1 MRYKELL
8 EDIWNDESDYESDLD
23 LDSSDRWLKNYTTEN
38 LDKWPSKDIINEL
51 LSKYPLDKK
60 TKVYRG
66 MNFYTKEKYDEFMN
80 KLKENNYILTTN
92 RISSWAPNE
101 QTAEQFAYVQ
111 PTYFPTPELMQ
122 YYSKA
127 QQEGEKVVG
136 YRGIIMSTELDI
148 GQGIDVRKSKYGKEP
163 EIISIPGKYKV
174 TVKEIK
180 TFKDRIQD
188 NDTNYSQIILDM
200 TKEEINTDS
209 DISKFFDYVLKHAEP
224 DEISDEA
231 KHHLF
236 LLFNYAQKYNSEHRP
251 ASNGFIGIEEEIQ
264 FYYRSS
270 VYKLYNKGFILE
282 RDALTLKKEGIEILK
297 SFMEVAIK
305 HPEAK
310 LRTNDLRMLVNFCDF
325 EDEWKKFIKMY
336 GKQYDKRNDTIR
348 DINKITDPR
357 EKEKAIDDYKND
369 IMKIIGNITQL

>member
-8 EDIWNDESDYESDLD
+8 EDIWNDESDYESD

-80 KLKENNYILTTN
+80 ELKENNYIMTTN

-148 GQGIDVRKSKYGKEP
+148 GQGIDVRKSKYGKES
-163 EIISIPGKYKV
+163 EIIGIPGSYKV
-174 TVKEIK
+174 SVRIIK

-188 NDTNYSQIILDM
+188 NDTNYSEVILNM
-200 TKEEINTDS
+200 NQKEINQDS
-209 DISKFFDYVLKHAEP
+209 DIGKFFNYVLKNAKPE
-224 DEISDEA
+224 DISNEA

-236 LLFNYAQKYNSEHRP
+236 VIFNYAQKYNSEHRP
-251 ASNGFIGIEEEIQ
+251 ASNGFIGIEEEIT
-264 FYYRSS
+264 FYYSS
-270 VYKLYNKGFILE
+270 SIYELYNKGFILE
-282 RDALTLKKEGIEILK
+282 NDASKLKEEGIEILK
-297 SFMEVAIK
+297 SFMDITIK

-310 LRTNDLRMLVNFCDF
+310 LKTNNKMRMLVNFCDF
-325 EDEWKKFIKMY
+325 NSEWNSFIKMY
-336 GKQYDKRNDTIR
+336 GEQYNKRNDTIR
-348 DINKITDPR
+348 DINKINNPE
-357 EKEKAIDDYKND
+357 EKRKAIDNYKND
-369 IMKIIGNITQL
+369 IMKILGNISQL